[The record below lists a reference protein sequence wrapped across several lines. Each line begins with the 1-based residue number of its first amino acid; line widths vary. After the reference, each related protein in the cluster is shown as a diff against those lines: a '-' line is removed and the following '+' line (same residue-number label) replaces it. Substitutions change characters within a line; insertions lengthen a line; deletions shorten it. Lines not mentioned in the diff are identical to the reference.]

1 MTDRSTV
8 SAIVLVA
15 LALSGFFIAMQQGW
29 IPGFLLPNGSGTP
42 TPKLSGGLTAYCS
55 ASANVT
61 STASPPNGCHN
72 LPSTIVLNLLDLY
85 TGKAQAAAT
94 FSCLFWTNSGNGWVV
109 TGDVVKASV
118 APTTCTSNNN
128 YPPGLQVGVSI
139 CQNQTPSCGP
149 VDYGAQKTRIDCLLP
164 AETATAVTGGL
175 CGQNGLGKGTMPLA
189 DNCQGN
195 TCKIT
200 FNVMFPVFAG
210 SAYGNNSPDQIQI
223 SWQNGTLFTSS
234 NTCFV
239 LSGTKQCDLPIAT
252 STGRLAV
259 NVLIQTGAA
268 GGTAPAAPYSAG
280 YGTFTPFDPSL
291 QANAGAGNSRG
302 LLTLAL
308 VIEMK
313 ATTGTDVC
321 YPGGI
326 IGNAPVQV
334 PNGSSGVTTDIFY
347 VYPLSDGSLTRFV
360 DTNGYVVQG
369 GGFGASLAIDCSK
382 VYNGSASDVV
392 TLTFNV
398 YAYFSLSYFQGR
410 FGALNPEVPVNS
422 NSGLATNNVIT
433 IKQ

>member
-8 SAIVLVA
+8 GAIVLVV
-15 LALSGFFIAMQQGW
+15 LAVSGFFIAVQQGW
-29 IPGFLLPNGSGTP
+29 VPGFSFPSGSGTP
-42 TPKLSGGLTAYCS
+42 SPTLVGGSTAYCS

-61 STASPPNGCHN
+61 STAKPPNGCHN

-85 TGKAQAAAT
+85 TGKAQAAST
-94 FSCLFWTNSGNGWVV
+94 FSCLFWTNSGNGWTV
-109 TGDVVKASV
+109 TSDVVKASA
-118 APTTCTSNNN
+118 APTTCTSGNT

-149 VDYGAQKTRIDCLLP
+149 VDYSAQKTRIDCLLP
-164 AETATAVTGGL
+164 AETATATTGGL
-175 CGQNGLGKGTMPLA
+175 CGQTGLGKGTMPLA
-189 DNCQGN
+189 DNCQGS

-200 FNVMFPVFAG
+200 FNVLFPVFAG
-210 SAYGNNSPDQIQI
+210 STYANNSPDQIAI
-223 SWQNGTLFTSS
+223 SWQNGTRFTSS

-239 LSGTKQCDLPIAT
+239 KTGPNQCDLPTAT
-252 STGRLAV
+252 STGHLSV
-259 NVLIQTGAA
+259 TNLISTGTG

-302 LLTLAL
+302 SLTLAL

-321 YPGGI
+321 YPGGF

-334 PNGSSGVTTDIFY
+334 PNGSTGVTTDVFY

-360 DTNGYVVQG
+360 DTNGNVVQQGAFG
-369 GGFGASLAIDCSK
+369 GSLAIDCSA
-382 VYNGSASDVV
+382 VYNGGATDVV

-410 FGALNPEVPVNS
+410 FGTLNPEVPVNS
-422 NSGLATNNVIT
+422 NAGLATTNTIT